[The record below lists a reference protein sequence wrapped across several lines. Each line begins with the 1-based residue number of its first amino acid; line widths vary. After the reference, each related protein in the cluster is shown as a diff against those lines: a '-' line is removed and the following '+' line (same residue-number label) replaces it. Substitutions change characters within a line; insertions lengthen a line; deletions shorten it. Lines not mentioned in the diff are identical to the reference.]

1 MKEIVEEYNNNI
13 WQWKIILWRKRKV
26 KKMEKVRNLNQKAK
40 VEVREISYRL
50 QNLIITMGLN
60 RLEDDIYINFPN
72 TQHDNKHIFYRW
84 LKI

>member
-1 MKEIVEEYNNNI
+1 
-13 WQWKIILWRKRKV
+13 
-26 KKMEKVRNLNQKAK
+26 MEKVRNLNQKAK

-72 TQHDNKHIFYRW
+72 TQHDNKHIFYR
-84 LKI
+84 